1 MDGVITFN
9 HVSELKKIFDKLD
22 EDFYHSRKEVIEK
35 NFEIAKQFYGEND
48 VVPRLTK
55 TIRDDVNAES

>member
-1 MDGVITFN
+1 MLGWIKTVMVASLVFLPQILVADTQ
-9 HVSELKKIFDKLD
+9 
-22 EDFYHSRKEVIEK
+22 KEVIEK